1 MIAVDFAVEHAR
13 SGFWLVSTDQGD
25 FFGGGKKLS
34 RGYAGNPGAGPD
46 GETCGSCTHVR
57 LQSATSRRYYK
68 CGIGTITRGPG
79 TDIRLKT
86 AACELWKSDDRD
98 DSR

>member
-1 MIAVDFAVEHAR
+1 M
-13 SGFWLVSTDQGD
+13 STDQGD

>member
-1 MIAVDFAVEHAR
+1 MIAVDFNVEHVR
-13 SGFWLVSTDQGD
+13 SGFWLVPTDQGD

-34 RGYAGNPGAGPD
+34 RGYAGHPGTGPD

-57 LQSATSRRYYK
+57 LQSNTVRRYYK
-68 CGIGTITRGPG
+68 CGIGNITRGPG

-86 AACELWKSDDRD
+86 AACEFWKSDTD
-98 DSR
+98 D